1 MSNGSMHQGLPRN
14 HMLARYAFAVLAAL
28 AAVLAQVA
36 LTEEW
41 EVSVYS
47 VLVGAVALAV
57 WYGGVGP
64 GVFVVAD
71 SESLGMSRREAW
83 VQWGVGLGVALG
95 VIWVSLVLRRARQHA
110 VRVADVAEESVAGLE
125 TLQRFSS
132 SLSAA
137 ASVSDVV

>member
-36 LTEEW
+36 LTQEW

-57 WYGGVGP
+57 WWQG
-64 GVFVVAD
+64 
-71 SESLGMSRREAW
+71 
-83 VQWGVGLGVALG
+83 
-95 VIWVSLVLRRARQHA
+95 A
-110 VRVADVAEESVAGLE
+110 VRVLLGTRCWKATSV
-125 TLQRFSS
+125 RSK
-132 SLSAA
+132 
-137 ASVSDVV
+137 